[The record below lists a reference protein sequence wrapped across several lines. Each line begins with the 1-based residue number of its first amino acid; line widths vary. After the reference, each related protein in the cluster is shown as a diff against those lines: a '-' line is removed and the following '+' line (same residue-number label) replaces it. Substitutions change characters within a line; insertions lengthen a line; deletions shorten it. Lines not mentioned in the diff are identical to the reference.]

1 MKRMIGLSTVMLL
14 LITVGSSLPGPAAD
28 FGSASLPLTDR
39 ETGGAFGS
47 GLWGEFFSGVG
58 CGLGLTLMVS
68 GYASG
73 VAAPAAA
80 LLTVST
86 LAACARALDL

>member
-1 MKRMIGLSTVMLL
+1 MSRVIGYSLIMLL
-14 LITVGSSLPGPAAD
+14 LIMAGSSLPGPAAD
-28 FGSASLPLTDR
+28 FGTVSLPLSER
-39 ETGGAFGS
+39 ATGAALGA